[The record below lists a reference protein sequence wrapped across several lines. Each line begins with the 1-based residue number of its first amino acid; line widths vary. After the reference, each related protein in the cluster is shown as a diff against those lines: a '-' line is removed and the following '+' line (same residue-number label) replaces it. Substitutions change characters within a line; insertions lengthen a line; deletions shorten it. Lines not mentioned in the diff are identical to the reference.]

1 MRESLKEEM
10 EEFSNFVWYLMSYLN
25 IDIPHQQI
33 RNWMFCQVH
42 NKETLFL
49 MSWSPRASL
58 LQGIAP
64 LNGTGRICHDCK
76 KRCSIGQT
84 FCTWRNPKRF
94 GCCPFTKYCLL
105 QGLCTLLSGRT
116 CLYLFCP
123 EVYVKVNCVTFKSSI
138 SLMLEI
144 LKRREK

>member
-64 LNGTGRICHDCK
+64 LNGTGENLPR
-76 KRCSIGQT
+76 
-84 FCTWRNPKRF
+84 
-94 GCCPFTKYCLL
+94 L
-105 QGLCTLLSGRT
+105 QKEM
-116 CLYLFCP
+116 LYWS
-123 EVYVKVNCVTFKSSI
+123 N
-138 SLMLEI
+138 I
-144 LKRREK
+144 LYMEKP

>member
-1 MRESLKEEM
+1 MCESLKEER
-10 EEFSNFVWYLMSYLN
+10 EEFSNFVWYLTSYLN
-25 IDIPHQQI
+25 IDIPHQQN

-49 MSWSPRASL
+49 MSLSPRASV

-64 LNGTGRICHDCK
+64 LNGMGRICDDCK

-94 GCCPFTKYCLL
+94 GCCPL
-105 QGLCTLLSGRT
+105 QNTVCCKDFVHCCPVGLVC
-116 CLYLFCP
+116 
-123 EVYVKVNCVTFKSSI
+123 VYFAQKF
-138 SLMLEI
+138 M
-144 LKRREK
+144 